1 MRYPDFSHFDFNTSH
16 MTFSHSPL
24 LDALRKR
31 ELATNPRLLELLD
44 PSNEE
49 TNFTREFVEDLIWRA
64 EHKSNILI
72 NLRGARGCGKSTLA
86 QGIKGLNDYIRE
98 NTPSIDEIVFSRKEY
113 MNCYKG
119 AKAGEL
125 FVIDEDFGFQTQTG
139 SYRIHESMMLAE
151 QTFRIEQVSTI
162 ACSVAHTSPHLYDY
176 DLLVFDYN
184 EEEGFNRAIIFNPSI
199 DGGMFSK
206 PTGYI
211 LFPSKQFIN
220 KNIEKKYYDKKKEF
234 STAVKK
240 GKARTIQQEYD
251 DMADDL
257 IKKYKWDKLEK
268 KPSTDVYNVILRR
281 EYPHLANT
289 EMSDIVQTLKFKMWE
304 VFGTSKKK
312 DEE

>member
-1 MRYPDFSHFDFNTSH
+1 MRYPDFDLFNIKAED

-31 ELATNPRLLELLD
+31 ELATNPRLLDLLCD
-44 PSNEE
+44 EE
-49 TNFTREFVEDLIWRA
+49 TNFTMPFVEDLMWRA

-86 QGIKGLNDYIRE
+86 QGIKGLNDHIRE
-98 NTPSIDEIVFSRKEY
+98 NKPSIDEIVFSRKEY
-113 MNCYKG
+113 MGCYKG
-119 AKAGEL
+119 ATAGEL

-151 QTFRIEQVSTI
+151 QTFRIEEVSTI
-162 ACSVAHTSPHLYDY
+162 ACSVAHSSPHLYDY

-184 EEEGFNRAIIFNPSI
+184 EDEGFNRAIIFSPAI
-199 DGGMFSK
+199 DGGVFAR

-211 LFPSKQFIN
+211 LFPSKQYID
-220 KNIEKKYYDKKKEF
+220 KSIEKKYYAKKKEF

-240 GKARTIQQEYD
+240 GKARTIQEEYD
-251 DMADDL
+251 EMAEFL
-257 IKKYKWDKLEK
+257 IKKFKWDKLAK
-268 KPSTDVYNVILRR
+268 KPSNDVYNVIMRR

-289 EMSDIVQTLKFKMWE
+289 EMSDMIQTLKFKMWE
-304 VFGTSKKK
+304 IYGTAKKEK
-312 DEE
+312 EE